1 MNISEIINLLF
12 GIVGVSSMITSAL
25 PNKNEKGKRIH
36 NTLLKVLN
44 VLAFNFGNAKNK
56 E

>member
-1 MNISEIINLLF
+1 MSIKDVIAIITS
-12 GIVGVSSMITSAL
+12 VVTVSAMITSAL

-36 NTLLKVLN
+36 NYILDFLN